1 MPRKSNKKKMGKQSN
16 QIALFKGKQSITP
29 PPYNANITLQHMF
42 RFQYLAT
49 NAVRRTQIS
58 SSQLCSLL
66 SMGTV
71 TNSTVTQIFNTVRVR
86 RIQMWGS
93 NPTAQDAVVCG
104 INFAGGTLGVLG
116 DDGLRSDMSS
126 TLYSA
131 MIDLVPPKKSQASQW
146 QPGSTANGN
155 QLLFEVYDVVTGSGT
170 ATITLDIHVSL
181 KVTPDSRTV
190 NNSVTVAS
198 SVIGAMYYLPL
209 DNNATGS
216 GANVLK
222 ADLFLPTTT

>member
-1 MPRKSNKKKMGKQSN
+1 MVKQSN
-16 QIALFKGKQSITP
+16 QIALMKGKQSITP
-29 PPYNANITLQHMF
+29 PPYNANIICHHMF
-42 RFQYLAT
+42 RFQFLST
-49 NAVRRTQIS
+49 NAVRRTPIS

-86 RIQMWGS
+86 RVQMWGS
-93 NPTAQDAVVCG
+93 NPTAQDAAICG

-116 DDGLRSDMSS
+116 DDGLKSDMSS

-131 MIDLVPPKKSQASQW
+131 MIDVVPPKKSQASQW

-155 QLLFEVYDVVTGSGT
+155 QLLFEVYDTVTGSGT
-170 ATITLDIHVSL
+170 ATVTLDVYVTL
-181 KVTPDSRTV
+181 KVTPDSRTT
-190 NNSVTVAS
+190 NNSLTVAS
-198 SVIGAMYYLPL
+198 SVIGSMYYMPL
-209 DNNATGS
+209 DNNATGA
-216 GANVLK
+216 GANILK